1 MRPKAS
7 AHPLRTKPRRYLT
20 SAALVVVSVGLAGA
34 LLSAINAMQR
44 SQSLMLSRAITAAG
58 ALPADEIRSLEG
70 NDKDLANPTYQN
82 LKRRLT
88 RIRQENPGMRFIYLF
103 GQNSR
108 GEAFFYVDSE
118 PVNSPDYSPPGELYP
133 EASSRVHAAFVED
146 TSFIEGPLGDSYG
159 TWISAMAPV
168 VDESTGQV
176 VAVLGIDVNAYDY
189 YFQIGLYAVIP
200 LLLAA
205 IPLTV
210 LLRNRR
216 LEAKE
221 REVMELKTQFVS
233 VASHELRSP
242 LTGALWGVQSLL
254 RSDGNLTDKQKSIL
268 TSVYNSTATSLASV
282 NEVLDFSVFDRGKAD
297 KLQRVEVD
305 LVAVL
310 HDVQKVLDLS
320 AQEAGVHL
328 RFVGD
333 WPDTAATIG
342 DPAALK
348 RAFSNIVSNAVKYS
362 SKDTAVEFA
371 YQRKDKHHIVSIQD
385 HGIGIPKNEQAKVLT
400 GYYRATNA
408 SKRLVHGTGMGL
420 WITRLIIEQHHGALY
435 LDSKVN
441 KGTTVHVSLPAGQEQ
456 SAPDQQ

>member
-1 MRPKAS
+1 MKLKAP
-7 AHPLRTKPRRYLT
+7 AHPLRAKPRRYLM
-20 SAALVVVSVGLAGA
+20 SAALVVVAVGVAGA

-44 SQSLMLSRAITAAG
+44 SQSLMLSRAVTAAG
-58 ALPADEIRSLEG
+58 ALPADEIRSLQG
-70 NDKDLANPTYQN
+70 NESDLDNPIYQN
-82 LKRRLT
+82 LKKRLT
-88 RIRQENPGMRFIYLF
+88 RIRQDNPGMRFIYLF
-103 GQNSR
+103 GR
-108 GEAFFYVDSE
+108 GSQGETFFYVDSE
-118 PVNSPDYSPPGELYP
+118 APGSRDYSPPGEPYP
-133 EASSRVHAAFVED
+133 EASSKVHAAFVED
-146 TSFIEGPLGDSYG
+146 TPFIEGPLRDSYG

-168 VDESTGQV
+168 VDESTGRV

-189 YFQIGLYAVIP
+189 YMQIGLYALIP

-205 IPLTV
+205 IPLVV

-216 LEAKE
+216 LESKE

-254 RSDGNLTDKQKSIL
+254 KKDDGLTDRQKEIL

-282 NEVLDFSVFDRGKAD
+282 NEVLDFSIFDRGKAN

-310 HDVQKVLDLS
+310 RDVQKVLDLS
-320 AQEAGVHL
+320 AQEAGVRL
-328 RFVGD
+328 QFVGD
-333 WPDTAATIG
+333 WPDTVLTVG
-342 DPAALK
+342 DPSALK
-348 RAFSNIVSNAVKYS
+348 RAFSNIVSNAIKYS

-371 YQRKDKHHIVSIQD
+371 YQRKDKHHIVSVQD
-385 HGIGIPKNEQAKVLT
+385 HGIGIPKEEQTKVLA

-408 SKRLVHGTGMGL
+408 SKRLAHGTGMGL
-420 WITRLIIEQHHGALY
+420 WITRLIIEQHHGAIH

-441 KGTTVHVSLPAGQEQ
+441 KGTTISVSLPAAPGRSQ
-456 SAPDQQ
+456 SDPQ